1 MEEKKEIL
9 LLLKNL
15 KYQKESLKAQ
25 MKLGIID
32 SSGAGQELEMISKK
46 ERALRKQMVLTNHVT
61 ADGTLRSI
69 SHHEPTPNNPKE
81 YYSTKMPDGRKVKA
95 TTYDGLID
103 KLFTYY
109 ADGISDFS
117 VKSISLAAP

>member
-15 KYQKESLKAQ
+15 KYQKESLQAQ

-32 SSGAGQELEMISKK
+32 NSGARQELELIAKK
-46 ERALRKQMVLTNHVT
+46 ERALRKQMVLNNHVT
-61 ADGTLRSI
+61 ADGTPRSI

-95 TTYDGLID
+95 TTLLPMMGL
-103 KLFTYY
+103 L
-109 ADGISDFS
+109 ISS
-117 VKSISLAAP
+117 SLTMRTEYQIFP